1 MINVLSTS
9 VLVQRNSRFTYIC
22 VRKCDFKIR
31 DLKSFKHDQRTNFCL
46 ASQGSR
52 NGLKCKQEF
61 KKLNGGYGFDAY
73 DDAYDDGHGNGNG
86 DVHGNGNGD
95 GHDGHEGYAYA
106 YGYDAYGDAYDN
118 GHGNGNAYD
127 DAYDDG
133 HGNGNVTVTM
143 LTTMA
148 MAMAMANAMAMDT
161 TMDGHCS
168 SGRTTSVE
176 IYLLKTLVLL
186 A

>member
-1 MINVLSTS
+1 MLSTS

-73 DDAYDDGHGNGNG
+73 DDGHGNGNG
-86 DVHGNGNGD
+86 DVHGN

-127 DAYDDG
+127 DAYDDDHGNGNGYGYDAYDDG
-133 HGNGNVTVTM
+133 HGNGNGKC
-143 LTTMA
+143 
-148 MAMAMANAMAMDT
+148 NGY
-161 TMDGHCS
+161 GHDN
-168 SGRTTSVE
+168 GW
-176 IYLLKTLVLL
+176 TLFIR
-186 A
+186 

>member
-1 MINVLSTS
+1 MLSTS

-22 VRKCDFKIR
+22 VRKCDLKIR
-31 DLKSFKHDQRTNFCL
+31 DLKSFKHDERTNFCL

-61 KKLNGGYGFDAY
+61 KKLNGGYGF
-73 DDAYDDGHGNGNG
+73 DAYDDGHGNGNG

-133 HGNGNVTVTM
+133 HGNGNGYGYD
-143 LTTMA
+143 A
-148 MAMAMANAMAMDT
+148 YD
-161 TMDGHCS
+161 DGHGNGNGKCN
-168 SGRTTSVE
+168 G
-176 IYLLKTLVLL
+176 YGHDNGWTLFIR
-186 A
+186 